1 MKTNLIKLLFIIIFF
16 LSFIHTNSYAHPAKK
31 HKPIKCIPEEE
42 LTRTQKDWQKSLNF
56 MHRLTK
62 NQQNCLMLELEAK
75 QKEIENVEDLAK
87 CPSIPFNHY
96 ALKDSNIFLEEDEKS
111 KVIKKI
117 KKNEKILFISEGK
130 QNWNYITVK
139 DGDNCVTGYIKSNFV
154 VANQEIDRD
163 VSTGSEL
170 ISIFDPKWKSKNKL
184 MSVPSAGAV
193 SIIGAV
199 KEGAV
204 DEIII
209 NEEEEIIQSDNSFSH
224 LIFVENEGA
233 EVRII
238 ANKAGK
244 KVKELIFKIKV
255 GE

>member
-1 MKTNLIKLLFIIIFF
+1 MKKITLSAIITILSVLLMNTNI
-16 LSFIHTNSYAHPAKK
+16 YAHPAKK
-31 HKPIKCIPEEE
+31 HKPIKCIPQEE
-42 LTRTQKDWQKSLNF
+42 LTRAQKDWQKSLNF

-96 ALKDSNIFLEEDEKS
+96 ALKDSDIFLEEDEKS

-139 DGDNCVTGYIKSNFV
+139 DGDNCITGYIKSNFV

-170 ISIFDPKWKSKNKL
+170 VSIFDPKWKSKNKL

-193 SIIGAV
+193 SIIGAI

-224 LIFVENEGA
+224 LIFVENEGT